1 MLGVRNL
8 ALASMLLSL
17 IFLSGCDQNQIS
29 TQRSVKEPGLC
40 DFHAGECQHSLGEN
54 IIRLSL
60 SPANAPSEKPLNFQL
75 KSTDKL
81 VIASSRIEGRD
92 MFMGV
97 IPLKWQQMDE
107 NTFNATAV
115 YGSCSSDYMVWRL
128 WLSVS
133 NEAGQSQQIW
143 FDFLADND

>member
-1 MLGVRNL
+1 
-8 ALASMLLSL
+8 
-17 IFLSGCDQNQIS
+17 
-29 TQRSVKEPGLC
+29 
-40 DFHAGECQHSLGEN
+40 
-54 IIRLSL
+54 
-60 SPANAPSEKPLNFQL
+60 
-75 KSTDKL
+75 
-81 VIASSRIEGRD
+81 